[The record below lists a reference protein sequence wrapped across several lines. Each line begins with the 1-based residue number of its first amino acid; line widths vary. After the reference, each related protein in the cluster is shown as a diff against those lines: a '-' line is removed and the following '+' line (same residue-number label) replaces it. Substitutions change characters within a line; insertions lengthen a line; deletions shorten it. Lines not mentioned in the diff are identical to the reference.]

1 MNNMKTTTKNSVA
14 GVEFRFSWNS
24 EIGSHKECRYVE
36 NVNFWR
42 DVFPETFYKKLLD
55 KAPKDEISHVF
66 RPGELIPG
74 VDESLVLKV
83 KNSQVDKDMNLST
96 RYGRYYPKGM
106 LKGITRVFKVNR
118 EPFRCLRS
126 DGNEIHA
133 DMNHPLAGRDISV
146 HAAIDIIESKSSERG
161 GSCMALQDLIYNGPG
176 MQTRC
181 NGHPTDFFSDDA
193 FARVDESDDGVFY
206 TPPRLVNH
214 LDDMAIG
221 VLSGMYGQLIRPGSK
236 VLDLMSSWKSHL
248 PVELELDS
256 VTGLGMNRIELE
268 ANTQL
273 TAGVLHDLNS
283 NPSLPFDDNQ
293 FDAVL
298 CTVSVEYLV
307 KPFDVFADVAR
318 VLKPGGLFIVSF
330 SNRWFPPKAIRIWK
344 ELHEFER
351 MGLVAEYFLQS
362 KMFSNLHTWSMR
374 GKPRP
379 YDDKY
384 FGLNMMLS
392 DPVYMVWATKGG

>member
-1 MNNMKTTTKNSVA
+1 MNGMNITTKNSVA

-24 EIGSHKECRYVE
+24 DIGSHQECRYVQ

-42 DVFPETFYKKLLD
+42 DIFPETFYKKLLD

-66 RPGELIPG
+66 RPGELVPDG
-74 VDESLVLKV
+74 NKSLVLKL
-83 KNSQVDKDMNLST
+83 KNDQIDKEMNLST
-96 RYGRYYPKGM
+96 RYGRYYPKGI
-106 LKGITRVFKVNR
+106 LKGVTGVFKVNR
-118 EPFRCLRS
+118 EPFRCLKS

-133 DMNHPLAGRDISV
+133 DMNHPLSGRGISV
-146 HAAIDIIESKSSERG
+146 NAAIDFIESKSSERG
-161 GSCMALQDLIYNGPG
+161 GSSMALQDLIYNGPG
-176 MQTRC
+176 MQVRC

-193 FARVDESDDGVFY
+193 FARVDESDDGGFY

-214 LDDMAIG
+214 LDDMAIS
-221 VLSGMYGQLIRPGSK
+221 VLSGMYGQLIRPASK

-248 PVELELDS
+248 PAELELDS
-256 VTGLGMNRIELE
+256 LTGLGMNRIELD
-268 ANTQL
+268 ANPRL
-273 TAGVLHDLNS
+273 TEGVLHDLNS
-283 NPSLPFDDNQ
+283 NPLLPFDDGQ
-293 FDAVL
+293 FDAAL

-330 SNRWFPPKAIRIWK
+330 SNRWFPPKAIGIWK

-351 MGLVAEYFLQS
+351 MGLVTEYFLQS
-362 KMFSNLHTWSMR
+362 KMFSDIHTWSMR

-379 YDDKY
+379 YEDKH
-384 FGLNMMLS
+384 FGWNMMLS
-392 DPVYMVWATKGG
+392 DPVYMVWATKC